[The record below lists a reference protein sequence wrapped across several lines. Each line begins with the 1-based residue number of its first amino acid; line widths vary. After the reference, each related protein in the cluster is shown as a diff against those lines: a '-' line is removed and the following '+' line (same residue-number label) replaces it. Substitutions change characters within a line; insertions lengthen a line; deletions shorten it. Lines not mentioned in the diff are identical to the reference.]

1 MLNMADTCI
10 QKTISMPVSILNWA
24 NEESERTGIPVSKI
38 LVIIMKIGKAERDN
52 EKFMDEETKK
62 ELIIK
67 ETPKEITPEEQAEM
81 DKILDAE
88 PSEELE
94 KNKVSFKKVKA

>member
-1 MLNMADTCI
+1 MADTCI

-52 EKFMDEETKK
+52 EKFMDEKTKK

>member
-1 MLNMADTCI
+1 MADTCI

-38 LVIIMKIGKAERDN
+38 LVIIMKIGKAERGN

-88 PSEELE
+88 PSEDLE

>member
-1 MLNMADTCI
+1 MADTCI

-38 LVIIMKIGKAERDN
+38 LVNIMKIGKAERGN
-52 EKFMDEETKK
+52 EKVMDEETKK

-88 PSEELE
+88 PSEDLE

>member
-1 MLNMADTCI
+1 MADTCI

-38 LVIIMKIGKAERDN
+38 LVIIMKIGKVERDN

>member
-1 MLNMADTCI
+1 MADTCI

-38 LVIIMKIGKAERDN
+38 LVIIMKIGIAERDN
-52 EKFMDEETKK
+52 EKFMDEKTKK

-88 PSEELE
+88 PSEDLE

>member
-1 MLNMADTCI
+1 MADTCI

-38 LVIIMKIGKAERDN
+38 LVIIMKIGKAERGN

>member
-1 MLNMADTCI
+1 MADTCI

-38 LVIIMKIGKAERDN
+38 LVIIMKIGKAERNN
-52 EKFMDEETKK
+52 EKFMDEDTKK

-67 ETPKEITPEEQAEM
+67 ETPKVISPEEQAEM
-81 DKILDAE
+81 DKLLDAE
-88 PSEELE
+88 PSWDLE
-94 KNKVSFKKVKA
+94 KNKVNYKKVKA

>member
-1 MLNMADTCI
+1 MADTRI

-38 LVIIMKIGKAERDN
+38 LVIIMKIGKVERDN

-81 DKILDAE
+81 DKLLDAE

-94 KNKVSFKKVKA
+94 KNQVSFKKVKA

>member
-1 MLNMADTCI
+1 MADTRI

-38 LVIIMKIGKAERDN
+38 LVIIMKIGKVERDN

-81 DKILDAE
+81 DKLLDAE
-88 PSEELE
+88 PSEDLE

>member
-1 MLNMADTCI
+1 MADTCI

-38 LVIIMKIGKAERDN
+38 LVIIMKIGKAERGN

-81 DKILDAE
+81 DKLLDAE
-88 PSEELE
+88 PSEDLE

>member
-1 MLNMADTCI
+1 MADTCI

-38 LVIIMKIGKAERDN
+38 LVIIMKIGKVERDN

-88 PSEELE
+88 PSEDLE

>member
-1 MLNMADTCI
+1 MADTCI

-24 NEESERTGIPVSKI
+24 SEESERTGIPVSKI
-38 LVIIMKIGKAERDN
+38 LVIIMKIGKAERGN

>member
-1 MLNMADTCI
+1 MADTCI

-38 LVIIMKIGKAERDN
+38 LVIIMKIGKAERDH

-62 ELIIK
+62 ELTIK

-88 PSEELE
+88 PSEDLE

>member
-1 MLNMADTCI
+1 MADTCI

-38 LVIIMKIGKAERDN
+38 LVIIMKIGKVERDN

-81 DKILDAE
+81 DKLLDAE
-88 PSEELE
+88 PSEDLE

>member
-1 MLNMADTCI
+1 MIDSSI
-10 QKTISMPVSILNWA
+10 QKTISMPISILNWA

-52 EKFMDEETKK
+52 EKFIDEETKK
-62 ELIIK
+62 ELVIK
-67 ETPKEITPEEQAEM
+67 ETPKEITPDEQAEI
-81 DKILDAE
+81 DNLLDAE